1 MSDQPTKSK
10 SRRANSKASLEH
22 FVKNFEWTWTTA
34 VVFSLAMFFFILVV
48 MVALPSFFMYF
59 VGQKYHWS
67 GPTDISAAANE
78 VFIQHEVIP
87 DILYDWGVRIGNL
100 KAVGLNMNNELRDIV
115 AMTLTT
121 LPFILTLVFAAAM
134 QNWRQKLRGQSGEK
148 RPTGGYR

>member
-10 SRRANSKASLEH
+10 SRRVNSMASLEH
-22 FVKNFEWTWTTA
+22 FIKNFEWTWTTA
-34 VVFSLAMFFFILVV
+34 VVFSAGMFFFILIV

-59 VGQKYHWS
+59 VDKTYHWS
-67 GPTDISAAANE
+67 GPTDIAAAAHE
-78 VFIQHEVIP
+78 VFIDHQVIP
-87 DILYDWGVRIGNL
+87 DFARTVHVGSLQP
-100 KAVGLNMNNELRDIV
+100 VGLNVNNELRDIV

-121 LPFILTLVFAAAM
+121 LPFILTLIVAAAM

>member
-1 MSDQPTKSK
+1 MSDQPIKSK
-10 SRRANSKASLEH
+10 SRRANSKASIEH

-34 VVFSLAMFFFILVV
+34 VVFSLAMFFFILIV

-59 VGQKYHWS
+59 VDKKFHWS
-67 GPTDISAAANE
+67 GPTDISAAAQE

-87 DILYDWGVRIGNL
+87 DFMRNIHIGSL
-100 KAVGLNMNNELRDIV
+100 QPVGLNLNNELRDIV
-115 AMTLTT
+115 SMTLTT